1 MSKRMKAKRFS
12 ETFYQHDLVLVPT
25 RKSWERLCR
34 LSLAD
39 PHAILPT
46 GISGH
51 VLNTEWNDGGHAIVV
66 WIDRDPQDKSV
77 AARAGVIAHE
87 AAHAARMI
95 LDNIGETERTWEVE
109 PYLVGDIAAA
119 IWEMHHA

>member
-1 MSKRMKAKRFS
+1 MSKPMKAKQFRK
-12 ETFYQHDLVLVPT
+12 TFYQHHLVLVPT

-39 PHAILPT
+39 PHATLPT
-46 GISGH
+46 GIAGH
-51 VLNTEWNDGGHAIVV
+51 VLNAEWNDGGHVIVV
-66 WIDRDPQDKSV
+66 WLDRDPRDRSV
-77 AARAGVIAHE
+77 ATRAGVIAHE

-109 PYLVGDIAAA
+109 PYLIGDIAAA
-119 IWEMHHA
+119 IWEMMHG